1 MLLSVEHTIGPVLL
15 SVPVFVMLLTEI
27 VGVPVKPV
35 ALPLRAPV
43 KTAAVTLLRLD
54 MLRPDKLK

>member
-1 MLLSVEHTIGPVLL
+1 MVPVLL

-27 VGVPVKPV
+27 EGVPVRPV
-35 ALPLRAPV
+35 ALPLKAPV
-43 KTAAVTLLRLD
+43 KLVAVTLLRLD

>member
-1 MLLSVEHTIGPVLL
+1 MLRVVHTMDPVLL
-15 SVPVFVMLLTEI
+15 SVPVFVMLLTETE
-27 VGVPVKPV
+27 GVPVRPV

-43 KTAAVTLLRLD
+43 KTVADTLLRLD